1 MGEVYR
7 ATDTRL
13 HRSVAIK
20 ILGGDLDARADL
32 TQRLSH
38 EARVL
43 SALNHPNICT
53 LYDVVDAEG
62 QPALIMELLEG
73 ETLAQRLGRGP
84 IPLPEVVNIGVQ
96 VASALGAAHQKGILH
111 RDVKPGN
118 IFILSSGHIKVLD
131 FGLAK
136 ATGAP
141 EILETQS
148 LSSSPMT
155 APGAIVGTTV
165 YLAPEQALGEQLDAR
180 SDIFSLGVVLYQLCT
195 GELPFSGKTIAAL
208 FEAHLHPE
216 PIPVRERNP

>member
-1 MGEVYR
+1 
-7 ATDTRL
+7 
-13 HRSVAIK
+13 K
-20 ILGGDLDARADL
+20 ILGGNLDARLDL
-32 TQRLSH
+32 TQRLAH

-62 QPALIMELLEG
+62 QPALVMELLEG
-73 ETLAQRLGRGP
+73 ETLARRLSRSP
-84 IPLPEVVNIGVQ
+84 ISLPEVVNIGVQ

-136 ATGAP
+136 AAGPP

-148 LSSSPMT
+148 LSSGPVT
-155 APGAIVGTTV
+155 APGAIVGTIV
-165 YLAPEQALGEQLDAR
+165 YLAP
-180 SDIFSLGVVLYQLCT
+180 
-195 GELPFSGKTIAAL
+195 
-208 FEAHLHPE
+208 
-216 PIPVRERNP
+216 